1 MNKVAQYWPTIRQ
14 VVYSLAA
21 AGLAVAA
28 ALGYFTD
35 AEVGVWLER
44 VGSWLGIVGLIVA
57 TLYVKRGPAEE
68 SASPA
73 VQQLDVRAAPGGSGG
88 GGGHGD
94 WTQPPPQDPFIVR
107 R

>member
-57 TLYVKRGPAEE
+57 TLYVKRSSAEE
-68 SASPA
+68 SELPA
-73 VQQLDVRAAPGGSGG
+73 LNRVDVQIIRGSSGG
-88 GGGHGD
+88 GGGSGE
-94 WTQPPPQDPFIVR
+94 WPQTPQDPFIVR
-107 R
+107 G